1 MKHEKNAAGG
11 KMRKRSNRFRNAYQF
26 VILFVFSVLTIVVGN
41 RIACKNARLFTSQ
54 VSSETVSYLVKV
66 DSILSVTEG
75 TASYGGVVDATQTS
89 VKFSGTVLFGEK
101 KGDSIVAVQ
110 SYDDVVAA
118 VAVPVEPGDWIYVHV
133 TPGSDEARAG
143 NYFRVK
149 ELAILFAIIIAFLI
163 LFAKLKGVASV
174 LSLGLTIASV
184 FFVFV
189 PAILSGY
196 NVYLW
201 TLLVCAYSIIITPPY
216 VGGFNKKS
224 LASILGSVGGVTLAG
239 LLTLV
244 LNSAMKITGF
254 ASDEDMFVV
263 AILDEPIDLRAVT
276 FAAIIIG
283 ALGSTLDVSMS
294 ISTSV
299 WEMHETTGSTDFRSL
314 LNSGFNIGRDIL
326 GTQISTLILAYIGTS
341 LCTVL
346 LIVTYQPS
354 IMEML
359 NLEQVIINLED
370 MLVGAATIILT
381 IPFTALISALMLS
394 KREKSEREPAGEFR
408 IDGGGNAQ
416 EGKTVYTR
424 N

>member
-1 MKHEKNAAGG
+1 
-11 KMRKRSNRFRNAYQF
+11 MRKRRKNNAYQF
-26 VILFVFSVLTIVVGN
+26 VILFVFSVLVIFAGN

-54 VSSETVSYLVKV
+54 VSTDTVSYLVRV

-75 TASYGGVVDATQTS
+75 KNSYGGVVDATSTS
-89 VKFSGTVLFGEK
+89 VKFTGTVLMGEK
-101 KGDSIVAVQ
+101 KGDSVVAVQ
-110 SYDDVVAA
+110 TYDDVVAS
-118 VAVPVEPGDWIYVHV
+118 VGIPVEKGDWIYVHF
-133 TPGSDEARAG
+133 TGNEEEARAG

-149 ELAILFAIIIAFLI
+149 ELAILFVIIVAFLI
-163 LFAKLKGVASV
+163 LFARLKGVASV
-174 LSLGLTIASV
+174 LSLGLTVASV

-201 TLLVCAYSIIITPPY
+201 ALLVCAYSIIITPPY
-216 VGGFNKKS
+216 IGGFNKKS

-239 LLTLV
+239 LLTLF
-244 LNSAMKITGF
+244 LNEAMKITGF
-254 ASDEDMFVV
+254 ASDEDMFVI
-263 AILDEPIDLRAVT
+263 AILEEPIDLRAVT

-354 IMEML
+354 ILEML

-394 KREKSEREPAGEFR
+394 NREKQERRSVSEFR
-408 IDGGGNAQ
+408 IDGGGTAA
-416 EGKTVYTR
+416 EEKVIYKK
-424 N
+424 